1 MNALLPVEVH
11 FTLQLWLGL
20 TAAVLSF
27 VAYIPYAIDTAA
39 GRTRPQ
45 RASWL
50 IWSVLSIIAFSV
62 QFYEEA
68 STSLWFAGSQAI
80 ASVLIFGLS
89 LRKGTG
95 SIFNSSDYITL
106 VIAGVG
112 VLLWYLTETAAYTL
126 MITITISL
134 LGGVATATKAW
145 HDPESETLMTWVI
158 SLVASVLAILSV
170 GESDLMLLAYPIYL
184 LVLNLLLIGAILFG
198 ACGQSQLPQVMRNR

>member
-1 MNALLPVEVH
+1 MNALLPVEAH

-27 VAYIPYAIDTAA
+27 VAYIPYAIDTFA

-50 IWSVLSIIAFSV
+50 IWSVLSIIAFSA
-62 QFYEEA
+62 QFYEGA
-68 STSLWFAGSQAI
+68 STSLWFAGSQAA

-112 VLLWYLTETAAYTL
+112 VLVWYLTETAAYTL
-126 MITITISL
+126 VITITISL

-170 GESDLMLLAYPIYL
+170 GESDLCLLYTSPSPRDR
-184 LVLNLLLIGAILFG
+184 G
-198 ACGQSQLPQVMRNR
+198 